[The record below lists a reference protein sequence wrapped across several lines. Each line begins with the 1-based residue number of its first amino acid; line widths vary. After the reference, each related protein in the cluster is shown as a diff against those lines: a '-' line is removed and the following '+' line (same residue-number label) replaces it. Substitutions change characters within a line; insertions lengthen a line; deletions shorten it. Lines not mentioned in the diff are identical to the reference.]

1 MTTRMEER
9 LNDLSERIELIE
21 SMIAIESSKSLDVE
35 LKELYSKVME
45 IAINM
50 V

>member
-1 MTTRMEER
+1 MKAKLQER
-9 LNDLSERIELIE
+9 LDDLSERIELIE
-21 SMIAIESSKSLDVE
+21 SMIEIESSKSLDVE

-50 V
+50 A